1 MSSLKSKTITGV
13 LWSAVDN
20 FAAQAITFLVG
31 IILARLLTPA
41 EFGLIGMLAIFIS
54 VSETF
59 INSGFTNALIRKN
72 DATETDYS
80 TVFYFNL
87 AAGITLFLILLFS
100 APLIGR
106 FFNEPQLV
114 PIVRVLAIGLII
126 SSLTIIQRTTL
137 TKRIDFKL
145 QAKISLI
152 SGILSGVIAIA
163 MAYKGFGVWSLVV
176 KTLSAQA
183 ITSLLLWL
191 WNRWRPTLVFSRKSF
206 KELFSFGSKLLA
218 SGLIDTLYQN
228 MYYVIIGKFFSPA
241 DLGFFTRAKGFVDLP
256 STNLDAVMTRV
267 TYPVLS
273 QMQDDKVKLK
283 AGYKRM
289 IKSIMFIS
297 SVLLVGMAAIAEP
310 MIITLIGEPWRQ
322 AILYLQIISFIGMLY
337 PLHAL
342 NLNML
347 QVLGRSDLF
356 LRLEIIKKIIS
367 IPAIVIGVLISIEAM
382 LIGMCFNSLI
392 AYFINSYWSGKFIN
406 YPMREQVID
415 ILPGL
420 GIALLMGVGVYFA
433 GLLLPF
439 SYLIRLI
446 IQLALGAIL
455 TIGISELLKPEAYV
469 ELKRIAIDT
478 IGKIRKK

>member
-1 MSSLKSKTITGV
+1 MSLKSKTITGV

-87 AAGITLFLILLFS
+87 AAGVTLFVILFFT
-100 APLIGR
+100 APYIGR
-106 FFNEPQLV
+106 FFNEPQLI

-152 SGILSGVIAIA
+152 SGILSGIIAIA

-297 SVLLVGMAAIAEP
+297 SVLLIGMAAIAEP
-310 MIITLIGEPWRQ
+310 MIITLIGEPWRK

>member
-1 MSSLKSKTITGV
+1 MSLKSKTITGV

-87 AAGITLFLILLFS
+87 AAGVTLFVILFFT
-100 APLIGR
+100 APYIGR
-106 FFNEPQLV
+106 FFNEPQLI

-152 SGILSGVIAIA
+152 SGILSGIIAIA

-297 SVLLVGMAAIAEP
+297 SVLLIGMAAISEP
-310 MIITLIGEPWRQ
+310 MIITLIGEPWRK

-446 IQLALGAIL
+446 IQLAIGAIL

>member
-1 MSSLKSKTITGV
+1 MSLKSKTITGV

-87 AAGITLFLILLFS
+87 AAGVTLFVILFFT
-100 APLIGR
+100 APYIGR
-106 FFNEPQLV
+106 FFNEPQLI

-152 SGILSGVIAIA
+152 SGILSGIIAIA

-183 ITSLLLWL
+183 ITSLLLWM

-297 SVLLVGMAAIAEP
+297 SVLLIGMAAISEP
-310 MIITLIGEPWRQ
+310 MIITLIGEPWRK

>member
-1 MSSLKSKTITGV
+1 MSLKSKTITGV

-152 SGILSGVIAIA
+152 SGILSGIIAIA

-297 SVLLVGMAAIAEP
+297 SVLLIGMAAIAEP
-310 MIITLIGEPWRQ
+310 MIITLIGEPWRK

-392 AYFINSYWSGKFIN
+392 AYFINSYWSGKFIK
-406 YPMREQVID
+406 YPMREQVAD

>member
-1 MSSLKSKTITGV
+1 
-13 LWSAVDN
+13 
-20 FAAQAITFLVG
+20 
-31 IILARLLTPA
+31 
-41 EFGLIGMLAIFIS
+41 
-54 VSETF
+54 
-59 INSGFTNALIRKN
+59 
-72 DATETDYS
+72 
-80 TVFYFNL
+80 
-87 AAGITLFLILLFS
+87 
-100 APLIGR
+100 
-106 FFNEPQLV
+106 
-114 PIVRVLAIGLII
+114 
-126 SSLTIIQRTTL
+126 
-137 TKRIDFKL
+137 
-145 QAKISLI
+145 
-152 SGILSGVIAIA
+152 
-163 MAYKGFGVWSLVV
+163 
-176 KTLSAQA
+176 
-183 ITSLLLWL
+183 
-191 WNRWRPTLVFSRKSF
+191 
-206 KELFSFGSKLLA
+206 
-218 SGLIDTLYQN
+218 

-297 SVLLVGMAAIAEP
+297 SVLLIGMAAIAEP
-310 MIITLIGEPWRQ
+310 MIITLIGEPWRK

-392 AYFINSYWSGKFIN
+392 AYFINSYWSGKFIS

-455 TIGISELLKPEAYV
+455 TLALSELFKPEAYV
-469 ELKRIAIDT
+469 ELKRIAVET
-478 IGKIRKK
+478 IGKIRKI

>member
-1 MSSLKSKTITGV
+1 MSLKSKTITGV

-87 AAGITLFLILLFS
+87 AAGVTLFVILFFT
-100 APLIGR
+100 APYIGR
-106 FFNEPQLV
+106 FFNEPQLI

-152 SGILSGVIAIA
+152 SGILSGIIAIA

-297 SVLLVGMAAIAEP
+297 SVLLIGMAAISEP
-310 MIITLIGEPWRQ
+310 MIITLIGEPWRK

-455 TIGISELLKPEAYV
+455 TIGISELLKPEAYI
-469 ELKRIAIDT
+469 ELKRIAVET
-478 IGKIRKK
+478 IGKIRKR

>member
-100 APLIGR
+100 APLIGQ
-106 FFNEPQLV
+106 FFNEPQLI

-152 SGILSGVIAIA
+152 SGILSGIIAII

-297 SVLLVGMAAIAEP
+297 SVLLIGMAAISEP
-310 MIITLIGEPWRQ
+310 MIITLIGEPWRK

>member
-106 FFNEPQLV
+106 FFNEPQLI

-152 SGILSGVIAIA
+152 SGILSGIIAIA

-297 SVLLVGMAAIAEP
+297 SVLLIGMAAISEP
-310 MIITLIGEPWRQ
+310 MIITLIGEPWRK

>member
-455 TIGISELLKPEAYV
+455 TIGISELLKPEAYI
-469 ELKRIAIDT
+469 ELKRIAVET
-478 IGKIRKK
+478 IGKIRKR

>member
-1 MSSLKSKTITGV
+1 MSLKSKTITGV

-87 AAGITLFLILLFS
+87 AAGVTLFVILFFT
-100 APLIGR
+100 APYIGR
-106 FFNEPQLV
+106 FFNEPQLI

-152 SGILSGVIAIA
+152 SGILSGIIAIA

-297 SVLLVGMAAIAEP
+297 SVLLIGMAAISEP
-310 MIITLIGEPWRQ
+310 MIITLIGEPWRK